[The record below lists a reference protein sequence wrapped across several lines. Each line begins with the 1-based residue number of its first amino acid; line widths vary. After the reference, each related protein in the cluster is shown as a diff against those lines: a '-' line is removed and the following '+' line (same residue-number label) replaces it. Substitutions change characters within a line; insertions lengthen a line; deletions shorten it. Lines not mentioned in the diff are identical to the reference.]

1 MFETLRPL
9 RLPIG
14 RPQFIPG
21 AETFALRLPGDLVL
35 AIEQMA
41 AITGWSKSLVVR
53 KLLEGAIRQVEADAL
68 ECGDLVIALNR
79 WSKCK

>member
-1 MFETLRPL
+1 MLEALRQ
-9 RLPIG
+9 PIG

-21 AETFALRLPGDLVL
+21 AETFALRLPGDVIL

-41 AITGWSKSLVVR
+41 AITGWSKSLIVR
-53 KLLEGAIRQVEADAL
+53 KMLDGAMRRIQKEID
-68 ECGDLVIALNR
+68 EHGDVRLALNR